1 MNSTHKES
9 NLNKNLIIRDVE
21 KISASVLIAQY
32 EDKTIKRGIITI
44 YDCYFKLIDSVN
56 NS

>member
-32 EDKTIKRGIITI
+32 EDKTREELLQYMIVI
-44 YDCYFKLIDSVN
+44 SN
-56 NS
+56 